1 MKLGWNRGKNREFG
15 DYMIKNYKELDVW
28 KNSMLLVQEIYIK
41 TRDFSE
47 NEKFGLVSQM
57 RRASVSIPSNIAEG
71 WGRKTTK
78 DYVKFLHISLGSL
91 YELETQVIICENIN
105 LIDNNNL
112 KEIHQFIK
120 DISKMLNV
128 LIYKLNK
135 KGNKIEIK

>member
-1 MKLGWNRGKNREFG
+1 
-15 DYMIKNYKELDVW
+15 MITSYKELDVW
-28 KNSMLLVQEIYIK
+28 KKSMLLVQEIYIK
-41 TRDFSE
+41 TSNFCE
-47 NEKFGLVSQM
+47 IEKFGLVSQM

-91 YELETQVIICENIN
+91 YELETQVIICEKIN
-105 LIDNNNL
+105 LTG
-112 KEIHQFIK
+112 KEQLIEIYEFIK
-120 DISKMLNV
+120 DISIMLNV

>member
-1 MKLGWNRGKNREFG
+1 
-15 DYMIKNYKELDVW
+15 
-28 KNSMLLVQEIYIK
+28 MLLVQEIYIK
-41 TRDFSE
+41 TSNFCE

-78 DYVKFLHISLGSL
+78 DYIKFLHISLGSL
-91 YELETQVIICENIN
+91 YELETQVIICEKIN
-105 LIDNNNL
+105 LTGKDQLI
-112 KEIHQFIK
+112 EIYEFIK

>member
-1 MKLGWNRGKNREFG
+1 
-15 DYMIKNYKELDVW
+15 MIKNYKELDVW